1 VTFTRR
7 HLPHLFATGRPIFL
21 TWRLHG
27 SLPANRAFPAKT
39 VSSGQAFVVVDRLL
53 DEARTGPF
61 YLRQPEIADMVVE
74 AIQYSAERLGH
85 YDLHAFVVMA
95 NHVHILITP
104 HVPLPTLTRSLKGV
118 TARRANAILQL
129 TGSTFWQ
136 EESYDH
142 LVRNRLEFE
151 KIRNYILQNPV
162 RAGLVADASEYR
174 WSSAAWPTWA
184 SAADVSVRPTI

>member
-1 VTFTRR
+1 MTFTRR
-7 HLPHLFATGRPIFL
+7 HLPHLFATGQPIFL

-39 VSSGQAFVVVDRLL
+39 VNSGAAFVVVDRLL

-104 HVPLPTLTRSLKGV
+104 HVPLPTLTQSLKGI
-118 TARRANAILQL
+118 TARRANSMLAS

-142 LVRNRLEFE
+142 LVRNRREYE
-151 KIRNYILQNPV
+151 KIRNYIEQNPV
-162 RAGLVADASEYR
+162 RAGLVAEANEYR
-174 WSSAAWPTWA
+174 WSSIAQPT
-184 SAADVSVRPTI
+184 